1 MSDIRPNTWPA
12 VKPQQH
18 APAKANPRN
27 SAQKAFFDAAL
38 SKAGA
43 DAYAAPQKPQVQQ
56 QTAQASASG
65 QPTRLLRPGS
75 LINILV

>member
-1 MSDIRPNTWPA
+1 VTDIRPNNWPA
-12 VKPQQH
+12 VTPQHQ
-18 APAKANPRN
+18 APARANARN

-43 DAYAAPQKPQVQQ
+43 DAYAAPQKPQPQP
-56 QTAQASASG
+56 TAQTTSSG

-75 LINILV
+75 LVNILV